1 MSIITFV
8 NNIEEETGKTMSL
21 VAIATHMAID
31 YNNKILVI
39 STTNKEDKMKN
50 CYFEEKQVK
59 KLRLG
64 IFGEN
69 KSTIESES
77 GIEGIAKIA
86 RSNKLT
92 PQIITNYTRVVF
104 KDRLE
109 ILLGAEKQEE
119 KDEENENN
127 ENDKDVEEKK
137 KEIAEEYIDLIN
149 VASMYYDK
157 VFVDL
162 DNNLSEEI
170 RQKILDRSDLIV
182 LNTSQNYA
190 SLKKLKENKEKNELL
205 KSPKTLILIGRYDKH
220 SKYNSK
226 NVTRYLEEKNQ
237 VLTIPYNTLYFEAT
251 NEAGV
256 PDLFLK
262 FKKLSDSEDRNAIF
276 IEEVKRATENIN
288 YRLQEL
294 QARI

>member
-1 MSIITFV
+1 MSVITFV

-39 STTNKEDKMKN
+39 STTNKEDKMRN
-50 CYFEEKQVK
+50 CYFEDKKVK
-59 KLRLG
+59 KMRLG

-69 KSTIESES
+69 KSTIDNES

-92 PQIITNYTRVVF
+92 PEIITNYTKVVF

-109 ILLGAEKQEE
+109 ILFGANKKQDDED
-119 KDEENENN
+119 KKVIDEEY
-127 ENDKDVEEKK
+127 
-137 KEIAEEYIDLIN
+137 ADLIN
-149 VASMYYDK
+149 IASMYYDK

-162 DNNLSEEI
+162 DDNISETTRE
-170 RQKILDRSDLIV
+170 KIIDRSDLVIV
-182 LNTSQNYA
+182 NTTQNYS
-190 SLKKLKENKEKNELL
+190 SLKKLKQKKEKSELL
-205 KSPKTLILIGRYDKH
+205 KSPKTLILMGKYDKF

-226 NVTRYLEEKNQ
+226 NVSRYLEEKNQ
-237 VLTIPYNTLYFEAT
+237 VLTIPYNTLFFEAT
-251 NEAGV
+251 NEASV

-262 FKKLSDSEDRNAIF
+262 FKKLSDSEDKNTIF
-276 IEEVKRATENIN
+276 IEEIKRASENII

-294 QARI
+294 QARM

>member
-1 MSIITFV
+1 MSVITFV

-21 VAIATHMAID
+21 VAIATHMAVD
-31 YNNKILVI
+31 YNNRILII
-39 STTNKEDKMKN
+39 STTNKEDKIKP

-59 KLRLG
+59 KMRLG

-69 KSTIESES
+69 RATIDTES

-92 PQIITNYTRVVF
+92 PQIITNYTKVVF

-109 ILLGAEKQEE
+109 ILLGAEK
-119 KDEENENN
+119 K
-127 ENDKDVEEKK
+127 EKK
-137 KEIAEEYIDLIN
+137 QVDLTDDDKEIQEEYIDIIN
-149 VASMYYDK
+149 VAGMYYDK

-162 DNNLSEEI
+162 DNNLPEEVKK
-170 RQKILDRSDLIV
+170 RILEISDLVIV
-182 LNTSQNYA
+182 NTSQNYS
-190 SLKKLKENKEKNELL
+190 SLKKLKENKEKSELL
-205 KSPKTLILIGRYDKH
+205 KSAKTLILVGRYDKY

-226 NVTRYLEEKNQ
+226 NITRYLEERNQ
-237 VLTIPYNTLYFEAT
+237 VLTLPYNTLYFEAT

-256 PDLFLK
+256 PDLFLRLRK
-262 FKKLSDSEDRNAIF
+262 MTDSEDRNALF
-276 IEEVKRATENIN
+276 IQEIKRATENII

-294 QARI
+294 QAGM

>member
-8 NNIEEETGKTMSL
+8 NNIKEETGKTMSL
-21 VAIATHMAID
+21 VAIATHMAIN
-31 YNNKILVI
+31 YNNRILII
-39 STTNKEDKMKN
+39 STTNKEDKIKD

-59 KLRLG
+59 KIRLG

-69 KSTIESES
+69 KSTIENES
-77 GIEGIAKIA
+77 GIEGIAKMA

-92 PQIITNYTRVVF
+92 AEMITNYTKVIF

-109 ILLGAEKQEE
+109 VIFGAG
-119 KDEENENN
+119 DNN
-127 ENDKDVEEKK
+127 KIE
-137 KEIAEEYIDLIN
+137 EEYIDLIS
-149 VASMYYDK
+149 VANMYYDK

-162 DNNLSEEI
+162 DDNLSEEI
-170 RQKILDRSDLIV
+170 RKKIIEISDLVI
-182 LNTSQNYA
+182 LNSSQNYS
-190 SLKKLKENKEKNELL
+190 SLKKLKKSKEESDLL
-205 KSPKTLILIGRYDKH
+205 KSPKTLILIGRYDKY

-226 NVTRYLEEKNQ
+226 NITRYLEEKNQ

-256 PDLFLK
+256 PDLFLR
-262 FKKLSDSEDRNAIF
+262 FKKMLDIDDRNAIF
-276 IEEVKRATENIN
+276 IDEVKRAAENIT